1 VANLS
6 NLRTADLGASA
17 SSSDVIH
24 DALRDAIIRGQIAE
38 GETLRQDTIARM
50 FNVSRIPVREA
61 LKRLEAQG
69 LVTSTRYKGVV
80 VTPLSIVEIVE
91 IFEFR
96 ALLEPAVIEMAVP
109 RISAA
114 SLEQAQRYCDEF
126 VAETDPA
133 RWGDLNRLFHSAL
146 YKDCGRQYHLSVI
159 AATND
164 RIERYIRAQLD
175 LTYGKQRADTEHQ
188 AIMDACRKGDA
199 RLAAALT
206 RNHIVHASK
215 SLIAFLEDDR
225 RAAGASPT
233 ARR

>member
-1 VANLS
+1 MAKLLNLQ
-6 NLRTADLGASA
+6 TADLGAGA

-24 DALRDAIIRGQIAE
+24 DALRDAIIRGQLAE
-38 GETLRQDTIARM
+38 GEVLRQDTIARM

-80 VTPLSIVEIVE
+80 VTPLSIVEIAE

-109 RISAA
+109 RISAQ
-114 SLEQAQRYCDEF
+114 SLELAQRHLDEF
-126 VAETDPA
+126 IAEQEPA

-146 YKDCGRQYHLSVI
+146 YKDCGRAYHLSVI

-175 LTYGKQRADTEHQ
+175 LTYGKARADREHL
-188 AIMDACRKGDA
+188 AIMDACRRGDA
-199 RLAAALT
+199 GLAAALT
-206 RNHIVHASK
+206 RDHIVDASR
-215 SLIAFLEDDR
+215 SLIAFLKER
-225 RAAGASPT
+225 EAA
-233 ARR
+233 R